1 MAQKLYNN
9 IHSRGGYLFMA
20 ISFDKAFG
28 LHPQSLQIR
37 AKNAEVIAANIAN
50 ADTPGYKAKGMD
62 FKTALAQAASKQ
74 QSGITKTH
82 EKHFDVRTE
91 MDKSIQ
97 FRTVNQADT
106 GDGNTV
112 DAQVERNLYLE
123 NSMQYQAS
131 IQFLNGKI
139 KGLKKAITGG
149 Q

>member
-1 MAQKLYNN
+1 
-9 IHSRGGYLFMA
+9 MA

-28 LHPQSLQIR
+28 IHPQSLRIR
-37 AKNAEVIAANIAN
+37 AENAEVIAANIAN

-62 FKTALAQAASKQ
+62 FKAALAQAASAQ
-74 QSGITKTH
+74 QSGMSKTH

-91 MDKSIQ
+91 TAASIQ
-97 FRTVNQADT
+97 FRTTNQSDT

-131 IQFLNGKI
+131 LQFLNGKI
-139 KGLKKAITGG
+139 KGLKKVISGG